1 MRRSFIVG
9 FIVFFLASC
18 CSLFADP
25 TGSIRGT
32 VKDPTGKPIE
42 KVTITIE
49 TQKDIPQKYT
59 VQTNAKGE
67 FSQIGIRPADYRV
80 TPSKE
85 GYVSVDG
92 YVDLH
97 IAPSDR
103 PAKADFIMRAAA
115 PAAAAGNA
123 PKEPP
128 AHIKAAQDGVKL
140 LNEGKYNEAIA
151 EFQKVL
157 QADPNIPEVHY
168 NMGVAYE
175 RLKQSADAQTQY
187 KEAIRLNPD
196 FGDAYLSLGN
206 SYLAD
211 GKADF
216 AVSALVK
223 ATQLMPQSYD
233 AFYNLGAASA
243 NLMKYADAEAAFR
256 KATELKPNEPV
267 AHYQLGMALYG
278 QSKGPEAK
286 AEFQKYLELNP
297 NAADRKDVEDL
308 MNSL

>member
-1 MRRSFIVG
+1 MRRSFLLSFVV
-9 FIVFFLASC
+9 VFLVSC

-25 TGSIRGT
+25 TGSVRGT
-32 VKDPTGKPIE
+32 VKDPSGNPIE

-49 TQKDIPQKYT
+49 AHGSIPQKFT
-59 VQTNAKGE
+59 VQTNKKGE
-67 FSQIGIRPADYRV
+67 YSQIGIRPADFRI

-92 YVDLH
+92 FVELH
-97 IAPSDR
+97 IAPGDR
-103 PAKADFIMRAAA
+103 PAKADFIMQPQAAQA
-115 PAAAAGNA
+115 PAAEK
-123 PKEPP
+123 KEEQP
-128 AHIKAAQDGVKL
+128 AHIKSAQEGTKL

-157 QADPNIPEVHY
+157 QADPNISEVHY

-175 RLKQSADAQTQY
+175 RLKQAADAQTQF

-206 SYLAD
+206 SYLAE
-211 GKADF
+211 GKSDF
-216 AVSALVK
+216 AITALTK
-223 ATQLMPQSYD
+223 ATQLMPQNYD
-233 AFYNLGAASA
+233 AFYNLGAAAA
-243 NLMKYADAEAAFR
+243 NQMKYADAEAAFR